1 MKLSAWPLFLAAASI
16 ALFGASES
24 GGKGL
29 SQEDRKHL
37 LSGKLTVVHSTT
49 DLPPKMKA
57 AFAALVHQPA
67 FEMAEPDEPFQVGD
81 SIMPGRRLPVRRLV
95 FAVFDDSS
103 CFVHYE
109 RGGIAHLYYL
119 VAFGLEKGKDPV
131 FRSGARMDAKLEN
144 LPALREAVA
153 AGKLHAPVADSW

>member
-1 MKLSAWPLFLAAASI
+1 
-16 ALFGASES
+16 
-24 GGKGL
+24 
-29 SQEDRKHL
+29 
-37 LSGKLTVVHSTT
+37 
-49 DLPPKMKA
+49 MKA

-67 FEMAEPDEPFQVGD
+67 FEMAELDEPFQVGD
-81 SIMPGRRLPVRRLV
+81 TIMPGRRLLARRLV
-95 FAVFDDSS
+95 FAAFDDTV

-109 RGGIAHLYYL
+109 RGGIAHLYYV

-153 AGKLHAPVADSW
+153 ARKLHDPVPDSW